1 MFDSCR
7 NENVHAMLVPYVEQV
22 LAAGNRAQV
31 EEHLKS
37 CEECRHCVSVIR
49 ETLKA
54 ISVLA
59 GEGYQPSLERHPEA
73 AVLFAYALEQRF
85 MPQAAIQA
93 IARHLENC
101 PSCQAE
107 IDALRQIEADYQ
119 ERVITVGTSDLRPA
133 LKRSQTPSGSLH
145 PSSSGSIEC
154 SAPAVKGNLPHSTW
168 TDYVHH
174 YSHRLNLPRLIAA
187 VVVILVLVYALSA
200 SWRNGDSPADSLGDV
215 ADKTA
220 DAIATLPSPSAS
232 SITVVLSVEEG
243 QHDQLCYILQRNNI
257 PFEDIDGKVR
267 VSAENATKAQQLW
280 IEAVERSQA
289 EATGGVIEESQDS
302 YVDTGSPENSETAA
316 ESESSD
322 SYSDYSSSAPSE
334 AVQSDDSYSAAPAET
349 SYAAPP
355 ADTGYSAPVQA
366 PDLSVNER
374 PAPSSPKP
382 ILRPLHQSSSTPKS
396 PAYVAPARSTTT
408 SSSARR
414 STPKAS
420 HPQPKPAI
428 VMPTATAPAA
438 SASSAVEREVSSDA
452 PVRPNVVRMGSQPSV
467 GSSEASDDMVVTPT
481 PRSVYEDNGAD
492 NSTALGSWSNDL

>member
-7 NENVHAMLVPYVEQV
+7 DDNVHAMLVPYVEQV

-31 EEHLKS
+31 EEHLKN
-37 CEECRHCVSVIR
+37 CEECRYCVSVIR

-85 MPQAAIQA
+85 MPQSAINV
-93 IARHLENC
+93 IAQHLEHC
-101 PSCQAE
+101 PRCQAE
-107 IDALRQIEADYQ
+107 VEALRQIEADYQ

-133 LKRSQTPSGSLH
+133 LKQSQVHSDSSA

-154 SAPAVKGNLPHSTW
+154 DVSAVQANAPRPTW
-168 TDYVHH
+168 TDYFHQ
-174 YSHRLNLPRLIAA
+174 YSHRLNLPRIVAVI
-187 VVVILVLVYALSA
+187 VVVLVLVYALSA
-200 SWRNGDSPADSLGDV
+200 SWRNSDSPADSLGDV

-243 QHDQLCYILQRNNI
+243 QHDQLCYILERNNI
-257 PFEDIDGKVR
+257 PYEDIDGKVR

-280 IEAVERSQA
+280 IEAVKRSQD
-289 EATGGVIEESQDS
+289 ETTGGVLEESADNPVA
-302 YVDTGSPENSETAA
+302 VDAVETEDNTTNTY
-316 ESESSD
+316 ESTVGDTSASSTVD
-322 SYSDYSSSAPSE
+322 E
-334 AVQSDDSYSAAPAET
+334 AVQSDDSSSATPDAT
-349 SYAAPP
+349 S
-355 ADTGYSAPVQA
+355 YSAPVQA
-366 PDLSVNER
+366 PDLTINER

-382 ILRPLHQSSSTPKS
+382 ILRPLHQSYSAPKS
-396 PAYVAPARSTTT
+396 TYVAPAHKT
-408 SSSARR
+408 SSAAPTRT

-428 VMPTATAPAA
+428 VTPSAAPVA

-452 PVRPNVVRMGSQPSV
+452 PVRPNVVRMGSQPAV
-467 GSSEASDDMVVTPT
+467 GSGDSGEVQAVTPT
-481 PRSVYEDNGAD
+481 PRSVYEDNGSD
-492 NSTALGSWSNDL
+492 SNSALGSWSNDL